1 MLSVGERREGRR
13 GNEGVKEEG
22 EEKRRRRGGREG
34 EKERGDKKEGEE
46 QKEEKKGEERGEEGG
61 DSYLI
66 PVVLFPIWTGWL
78 QNSLPTRSA
87 GKTGH
92 NKTVCNHGNQ
102 QLGRGNQQRT
112 ILIMEFETAW
122 YVPNVYM

>member
-87 GKTGH
+87 SKTGCIIKQSVTMETNNWGGEI
-92 NKTVCNHGNQ
+92 NKEQ
-102 QLGRGNQQRT
+102 
-112 ILIMEFETAW
+112 
-122 YVPNVYM
+122 Y